1 MNELNTEKDVIG
13 LDFSQNSPKTST
25 MFNSQSYRKWQKQ
38 LAQHIP
44 DGCESRLTNLAL
56 LIVGMLS
63 SQSVYLSVI
72 ARKVPIRAKK
82 LSLAKRF
89 ERFLSNEAVDAE
101 SWYAPWARWLLKSAS
116 VSGTVHLVVDTT
128 KVSAYRRQ
136 LMIAVAY
143 RRRTLPIAWEWVDYS
158 RGHCPAAL
166 QVKLLKRVRT
176 LLPVGVKVSLV
187 GDSEFGNVAVI
198 NQLNPWGWDYALR
211 QKGRTLFRQ
220 AHDTDW
226 KRIDTIPVNRGQCL
240 WFGHVQLTAQS
251 CPVHLVVYW
260 KRGEKEPWYLAT
272 NQLSGLPALRLYK
285 RRMWIEAMFGDMKG
299 HGVNLELSRLRTSAR
314 LSRLTLAVCILYV
327 WLITV
332 GEYVLL
338 HGFHG
343 DVDRPNR
350 RDLSI
355 FRLGWDWLE
364 RRFVFDDPIPILLRP
379 SFCLV
384 SGR

>member
-1 MNELNTEKDVIG
+1 MIELNTEKDVLG
-13 LDFSQNSPKTST
+13 LNVSRNSPKVST

-44 DGCESRLTNLAL
+44 DRCESRLTNLAL

-101 SWYAPWARWLLKSAS
+101 GWYEPWARWLLKSAGG
-116 VSGTVHLVVDTT
+116 SGRVNLVVDTT

-143 RRRTLPIAWEWVDYS
+143 RRRTLPIAWEWVDYP
-158 RGHCPAAL
+158 RGHCPAGL
-166 QVKLLKRVRT
+166 QVNLLNRVRK
-176 LLPVGVKVSLV
+176 LLPVGMRVSLV
-187 GDSEFGNVAVI
+187 GDSEFGNVRVI
-198 NQLNPWGWDYALR
+198 KHLNKWGWDYALR

-220 AHDTDW
+220 AHSTGW
-226 KRIDTIPVNRGQCL
+226 KRIDTIQVNRGQCIWL
-240 WFGHVQLTAQS
+240 GHVQLTQQA

-260 KRGEKEPWYLAT
+260 RGGEKEPWYLAT
-272 NQLSGLPALRLYK
+272 NQLSGLPTLQLYK
-285 RRMWIEAMFGDMKG
+285 RRMWIEEMFGDMKG
-299 HGVNLELSRLRTSAR
+299 HGVHLELSRLRTSDR

-327 WLITV
+327 WLVTL

-338 HGFHG
+338 HGLHG

-364 RRFVFDDPIPILLRP
+364 RRLVFDDPIPILLRP
-379 SFCLV
+379 HFCLV

>member
-1 MNELNTEKDVIG
+1 MNELNSPQHVLG
-13 LDFSQNSPKTST
+13 LNFSQNSPGWRQ

-44 DGCESRLTNLAL
+44 DRCESRLTNLAL

-82 LSLAKRF
+82 LSVAKRF

-116 VSGTVHLVVDTT
+116 VSGTVHRVVDTT

-143 RRRTLPIAWEWVDYS
+143 RRRTLPIAWEWVDYP
-158 RGHCPAAL
+158 RGHCPATL
-166 QVKLLKRVRT
+166 QVKLLKRLRA
-176 LLPVGVKVSLV
+176 LLPVGVQVSLV

-198 NQLNPWGWDYALR
+198 KRLNEWGWDYALR

-220 AHDTDW
+220 PHDTEW
-226 KRIDTIPVNRGQCL
+226 RRIDTIALQRGQCL
-240 WFGHVQLTAQS
+240 WLGQVQLTAQS

-272 NQLSGLPALRLYK
+272 NQLSGLPAVRLYK
-285 RRMWIEAMFGDMKG
+285 RRMWIEEMFGDMKG
-299 HGVNLELSRLRTSAR
+299 HGVNLELSRLQTSER

-327 WLITV
+327 WLVTM
-332 GEYVLL
+332 GEYVLF
-338 HGFHG
+338 HGLHG